1 MFTLRLQHFRDEV
14 QARGPAIDD
23 LLTQYRSLTQHNPS
37 LADPVIRAVRDDWE
51 ELLGQIENLMSA
63 RDSARQSAREL
74 QSMQDT
80 MDEDLENY
88 ARELERIDKAETTME
103 EKGVQMQVGTF
114 DLFSCSFF
122 SPHALTISR
131 HDNVLFKENH
141 PHPHRRIS
149 PFKSKKT

>member
-1 MFTLRLQHFRDEV
+1 
-14 QARGPAIDD
+14 
-23 LLTQYRSLTQHNPS
+23 
-37 LADPVIRAVRDDWE
+37 
-51 ELLGQIENLMSA
+51 MSA